1 MLASVFLSTSTAAG
15 CLDVSVHWNVS
26 HHVGRFDL
34 PRDEVLILF
43 YLVSAGFGWVG
54 HVKMALASR
63 CGELMKWCFLDLGN
77 KLSFLNC
84 HLKLLMLCC

>member
-43 YLVSAGFGWVG
+43 
-54 HVKMALASR
+54 
-63 CGELMKWCFLDLGN
+63 
-77 KLSFLNC
+77 
-84 HLKLLMLCC
+84 